1 MMQVIVVNAQI
12 VVDALSHK
20 IIDETMFALIVIDE
34 CHHCL
39 GSQHP
44 YRQLTTRLKKFKR
57 ESNSDCFRIIG
68 LTSCALNRTVT
79 AETIAE
85 RITLL
90 ENILGAKIISSDAV
104 IQSSNPDSGEYDFTV
119 LNKLE
124 VFLHSLGDFD
134 NATDSRGFILD
145 CIRRVKGVM
154 EDCGIYCAYKSA
166 VQCAK
171 KLKSMDDI
179 NSEDNM
185 IILRIAT
192 TAFESFCFPLHSKLS
207 RCHKFEAIF
216 PYLSRQVILIL
227 ESLEK
232 FHDILTAKQLSLTAI
247 VFLERKCSVV

>member
-1 MMQVIVVNAQI
+1 MI
-12 VVDALSHK
+12 L
-20 IIDETMFALIVIDE
+20 EF
-34 CHHCL
+34 
-39 GSQHP
+39 
-44 YRQLTTRLKKFKR
+44 
-57 ESNSDCFRIIG
+57 DCFRIIG

-79 AETIAE
+79 AEIIAE
-85 RITLL
+85 RITLM

-104 IQSSNPDSGEYDFTV
+104 IQSSKYSNRPKEMVVYFSPVFGDYDFTV

-124 VFLHSLGDFD
+124 IFLHSLGDFD
-134 NATDSRGFILD
+134 NVIDSRNFILD

-154 EDCGIYCAYKSA
+154 DDCGIYCAYKSA

-171 KLKSMDDI
+171 KLKSMDDL

-207 RCHKFEAIF
+207 RCHKFEAIL

-232 FHDILTAKQLSLTAI
+232 FHDILISRQMSLTAI
-247 VFLERKCSVV
+247 VFLERKCSVVALFVSFCFRKTLEFSIFRIC